1 MSETWLPGV
10 ERQQGPHWKQGY
22 PGIPNRAMEA
32 IEGEVNHSAEGSMA
46 ALLAEIQNLTRLASW
61 TFSIDTD
68 GRIVE
73 HYPLEAITWHAGR
86 KGDLDPDTEI
96 TGNIA
101 LLGKEHAGKV
111 GTPLTALQE
120 DASVSITKFVRATAL
135 AGDNP
140 PELAVNLWEHNWI
153 NPSTACPSG
162 RINWVTYMAKLS
174 PSEEDD
180 MTAEEH
186 STLMNSQK
194 QILEILHILKGGQLP
209 SQAGLAYAKSVL
221 GRLEALEDDHHPPEH
236 N

>member
-46 ALLAEIQNLTRLASW
+46 ALLAEIQNLTRQASW
-61 TFSIDTD
+61 TFSIDVD

-73 HYPLEAITWHAGR
+73 HYPLESITWHAGR

-101 LLGKEHAGKV
+101 LLGKEHAGRK
-111 GTPLTALQE
+111 GTPLTAAQE

-153 NPSTACPSG
+153 NPNTACPSG
-162 RINWVTYMAKLS
+162 RINWDTYMAKLS
-174 PSEEDD
+174 PVEEDD
-180 MTAEEH
+180 MTSEQW
-186 STLMNSQK
+186 STLQNVQR
-194 QILEILHILKGGQLP
+194 QILELLAIDKGAGVP
-209 SQAGLAYAKSVL
+209 SMAGTTPPDSIL
-221 GRLEALEDDHHPPEH
+221 GRLKIIEDKLDAHDHH
-236 N
+236 